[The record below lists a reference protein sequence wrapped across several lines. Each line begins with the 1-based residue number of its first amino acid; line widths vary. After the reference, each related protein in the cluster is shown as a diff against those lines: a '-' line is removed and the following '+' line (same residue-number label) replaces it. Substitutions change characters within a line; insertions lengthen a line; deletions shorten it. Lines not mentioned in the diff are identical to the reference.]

1 MSPNK
6 SNTFKVSLSDWRQ
19 PDTQTAS
26 PELRPLNGEGF
37 TFHWSGHSPIR
48 RQTPTLPGTSK
59 SAFFQCAHDWMCF
72 CPSSGSYIVQCELS
86 RQGCKEIWR
95 GSIPRLVWVP
105 VPFFFFKLTNSFLY
119 RDRMLCWLGVPFLQ
133 QESYLETQKLSSKP
147 QQLELFW
154 LLLLLSPITPT
165 PFDKDPTVKSLT

>member
-105 VPFFFFKLTNSFLY
+105 VPFFFFSNWQTHFSTGTGCCAGWEFHFCSKNPIWKHRSCPLSHSSSNFFDCCCCFLPSPPPLLT
-119 RDRMLCWLGVPFLQ
+119 
-133 QESYLETQKLSSKP
+133 KI
-147 QQLELFW
+147 QL
-154 LLLLLSPITPT
+154 
-165 PFDKDPTVKSLT
+165 